1 MITKV
6 AVIIGCAAVFA
17 PLAAV
22 YAEEAEEAVAEAPK
36 ANPEMAEAVKYIE
49 VLVDNGFPDFA
60 EPLIAEAKKKW
71 PESDAMLFAI
81 EIRGML
87 SMMKFEEAEKR
98 IASLPDRKS
107 TKFWAARLEV
117 ANNYFARNRKAEG
130 IKIYEEFFSLFPTAP
145 KDIVEFYNNACYAYG
160 QLLYADKQYAKAA
173 ARYEE
178 LLKSLDK
185 GSDIWLDMA
194 TETAKMYLKLA
205 DDSTGGSRASWADAA
220 DKIVKK
226 LLWRNDMPLYF
237 GMAVS
242 MKAHIAEL
250 KGNAKRAEELIEE
263 FMDQLTDIH
272 TQLVEADPDGKKG
285 YVRSSPLPECLY
297 LQAKLLWKAAQE
309 EYKKPKRNDE
319 LVKSLLFGAKGK
331 DGKRD
336 SHGAFKLAVKVFLN
350 YEASPWSPDAG
361 ELSEEIRAFAEKN
374 YGAKIGVTITPEQLA
389 KSRARQFQTANDFFL
404 ADQYREAIDAYYA
417 VLAKFPELPESAD
430 AVGRI
435 VSCLQ
440 NLCVEEKDEAKKAE
454 YRIDCDAVENY
465 LAERFSGAKD
475 RVVMVNG
482 GNATAFAA
490 AKEQEIKEF
499 GRADELYTKFFLNY
513 TSHPNAAPMCQAR
526 AMQFQK
532 DEKYLDAIKY
542 WEIIENN
549 YTNSV
554 QFVPAVAQLAY
565 CWGKL
570 DDTRRQVAYLN
581 KYLPIE
587 KVAIN
592 RLTAQMMLAQ
602 MYQKD
607 GLDLLNHADTNAT
620 PEAVTAAEKAGSAQ
634 MFRAI
639 KQFTDF
645 SSQAEKAIADP
656 ATTKIDKE
664 KYNYL
669 REAALFLT
677 GDCYRRINR
686 PETALEKMR
695 ERAVASYQAYIDAY
709 PEGQFVKTAYVQL
722 GTIYT
727 AMGDVVKSKEAL
739 DALSKKYPESDEA
752 KNAMPRLAKNLIE
765 MGKKRE
771 GTDIYAQM
779 LRTDG
784 KYTAAQFLNA
794 GEALIEART
803 YDLANQAF
811 EKAARMAATNQLTV
825 VAKARLGQAKTAFK
839 QGSLVEAREALDLF
853 LQDKKMSRLPI
864 APEANFLLVE
874 VASEQGRTEKDPDLR
889 KKYFGAAVGA
899 LGKVR
904 GYWKNKP
911 QWEQDRLDLLSG
923 EVVIR
928 RMEAEKAMELKDAAM
943 ETCGAAASKFQV
955 FIQAHGPSESV
966 PFDKMEVGA
975 QNNLEEAYAK
985 LLPLMV
991 ELVKAQTSP
1000 EDRKA
1005 QADKVVELAD
1015 AYEKLFPNGK
1025 NKIVIINSKN
1035 QAMADGGASKTE
1047 EAAPAEASVPEAEPA
1062 PAAEAAPAE
1071 ESAPVVETEESKGE

>member
-6 AVIIGCAAVFA
+6 AVIVGCAAVFA
-17 PLAAV
+17 PLVSVHAQE
-22 YAEEAEEAVAEAPK
+22 EEAVVAEAPK
-36 ANPEMAEAVKYIE
+36 ANAEMTEAVKYIE
-49 VLVDNGFPDFA
+49 ALVDNGFPDFA
-60 EPLIAEAKKKW
+60 EPLIAAAKKKW

-87 SMMKFEEAEKR
+87 SMMKFDEAEKR

-130 IKIYEEFFSLFPTAP
+130 IKIYEEFFGLFPTAP

-160 QLLYADKQYAKAA
+160 QHLYADKQYAKAA

-185 GSDIWLDMA
+185 GSDTWLEMA

-205 DDSTGGSRASWADAA
+205 DDSQGGSRASWADAA

-226 LLWRNDMPLYF
+226 LLWRSDMPLYF

-263 FMDQLTDIH
+263 FMDQLTGIH
-272 TQLVEADPDGKKG
+272 DQLVEADPDGSKG

-319 LVKSLLFGAKGK
+319 TVKSLLFGAKGK

-336 SHGAFKLAVKVFLN
+336 AHGAFKLAVNVFIN
-350 YEASPWSPDAG
+350 YEASPWAPDAG

-374 YGAKIGVTITPEQLA
+374 YNAKIGVAVTPEQLA
-389 KSRARQFQTANDFFL
+389 KSRARQFVTANEFFL
-404 ADQYREAIDAYYA
+404 ADNYPEAIDAYYT
-417 VLAKFPELPESAD
+417 VLSKFPELPESAD
-430 AVGRI
+430 AVGRL

-440 NLCVEEKDEAKKAE
+440 NLIVEEQDEAKKAE
-454 YRIDCDAVENY
+454 YRMDCDAVENY
-465 LAERFSGAKD
+465 LSERFAGAKD
-475 RVVMVNG
+475 RMVMLNG
-482 GNATAFAA
+482 GAATAFAA

-499 GRADELYTKFFLNY
+499 GRADALYTKFFLNY
-513 TSHPNAAPMCQAR
+513 KAHPNAAPMCLAR
-526 AMQFQK
+526 AMQFQR
-532 DEKYLDAIKY
+532 DEKFLDAIKY
-542 WEIIENN
+542 WRILEDH
-549 YTNSV
+549 YTNSSQYV
-554 QFVPAVAQLAY
+554 SAIAQTAY
-565 CWGKL
+565 CYGKIGEKGK
-570 DDTRRQVAYLN
+570 QVEYLT

-587 KVAIN
+587 KIALN

-602 MYQKD
+602 MYQQT
-607 GLDLLNHADTNAT
+607 GLEILNNADTNST
-620 PEAVTAAEKAGSAQ
+620 PEAVVAAEKAGSAQ
-634 MFRAI
+634 IIRAI
-639 KQFTDF
+639 KQFADF
-645 SSQAEKAIADP
+645 SRQTEAAIADP
-656 ATTKIDKE
+656 ATTKADKG
-664 KYNYL
+664 KYNDL
-669 REAALFLT
+669 REAALFMT
-677 GDCYRRINR
+677 ADCYRRINR
-686 PETALEKMR
+686 PENALEAMR
-695 ERAVASYQAYIDAY
+695 KRAVESYQAYIDAY
-709 PEGQFVKTAYVQL
+709 PEGKYVRTAYVQL

-784 KYTAAQFLNA
+784 KYTAGQFLNA
-794 GEALIEART
+794 GEALIEARS

-811 EKAARMAATNQLTV
+811 DKAARMAATNQATV
-825 VAKARLGQAKTAFK
+825 VARARIGQAKTAFK

-864 APEANFLLVE
+864 APDANFLLVE

-928 RMEAEKAMELKDAAM
+928 RMEAEKAMDLKEAAM

-955 FIQAHGPSESV
+955 FIQAHGPSEAV
-966 PFDKMEVGA
+966 PFDKMDVGS

-985 LLPLMV
+985 LLPLMAD
-991 ELVKAQTSP
+991 LVAAQTTA
-1000 EDRKA
+1000 EDRKF
-1005 QADKVVELAD
+1005 QADKVVELAE

-1025 NKIVIINSKN
+1025 NKMTVVNSKN
-1035 QAMADGGASKTE
+1035 RAMADGGSSKAAE
-1047 EAAPAEASVPEAEPA
+1047 EVAAPAEEPA
-1062 PAAEAAPAE
+1062 PAA
-1071 ESAPVVETEESKGE
+1071 ETEESKGE